1 MSSSWSVA
9 GFTAQ
14 SHSLELTILRSRLDA
29 ATSLLE
35 REQERSRHELE
46 SLRAQISTE
55 RNAYQAYI
63 KSLEEAL
70 GRM

>member
-1 MSSSWSVA
+1 MSSSWNVA

-29 ATSLLE
+29 TTSLLE
-35 REQERSRHELE
+35 REQERSRLELE
-46 SLRAQISTE
+46 SLRTQISTE
-55 RNAYQAYI
+55 RTAYQAYI

-70 GRM
+70 GRR